1 MKIKDL
7 YKKLTR
13 SSWGIGFV
21 VDGLDGVFA
30 DNPRYVW
37 VQNPYKDEC
46 WFADPYILD
55 VTKDYIILLVE
66 EMRYAVHKGRIA
78 KIVVNRHSMSIERM
92 DILLEEDTHLSFPN
106 IWRNGNDVYVYP
118 ENYTGGGLNLYK
130 LVDNATRLEKVGAL
144 FHEPLTDAVMTNI
157 FGERQ
162 IFSTK
167 MPNPNGDELYIY
179 TLDQSLRVMH
189 TESVGFQDN
198 HARMAGQF
206 FEYKGK
212 IYRPAQDCNETYGG
226 AVIIESV
233 EKKGNQYVFQSVKR
247 LTSQHPH
254 LRTGMHTLNE
264 YKGVVVI
271 DVKGYEHILGR
282 LIFRCVKFKK
292 KIMIILKGA

>member
-7 YKKLTR
+7 YRTQTR
-13 SSWGIGFV
+13 GSWEIGFV
-21 VDGLDGVFA
+21 ADGLDGVFS

-37 VQNPYKDEC
+37 AQNPYRDEC
-46 WFADPYILD
+46 WFADPFILD
-55 VTKDYIILLVE
+55 VTEDYIILLVE

-78 KIVVNRHSMSIERM
+78 KLTINRHNMSIEKM
-92 DILLEEDTHLSFPN
+92 DILLEENTHLSFPN

-118 ENYTGGGLNLYK
+118 ENYAGGGLNLYK
-130 LVDNATRLEKVGAL
+130 LVDNATRLEKVRAL
-144 FHEPLTDAVMTNI
+144 CREPLTDAVMTDV

-206 FEYKGK
+206 FEYKSK

-226 AVIIESV
+226 AIIIESV
-233 EKKGNQYVFQSVKR
+233 EKRGNRYVFQPVKR

-264 YKGVVVI
+264 YKGVVAI
-271 DVKGYEHILGR
+271 DVMGYEHALGR
-282 LIFRCVKFKK
+282 LISRCVKYKK
-292 KIMIILKGA
+292 RIMAILK